1 MNARHFYNPEKYS
14 YCPDSVTINTR
25 DELGDRVA
33 YLSKKLG
40 LRPSAVVA
48 YCVSR
53 IYDKEVN
60 DEKRMQE
67 HLDGDMIQW

>member
-1 MNARHFYNPEKYS
+1 MRPIDYYTTKPYTYRPS
-14 YCPDSVTINTR
+14 TVTINTR

-53 IYDKEVN
+53 IYDKEVI
-60 DEKRMQE
+60 DEKMME
-67 HLDGDMIQW
+67 E

>member
-1 MNARHFYNPEKYS
+1 MSVRRYFKEAYNH
-14 YCPDSVTINTR
+14 CPDSVTINTR

-40 LRPSAVVA
+40 LRPSAVVS

-60 DEKRMQE
+60 DKKMMEE
-67 HLDGDMIQW
+67 

>member
-1 MNARHFYNPEKYS
+1 MSVRHYFNKEYN
-14 YCPDSVTINTR
+14 YCPDTVTINTK

-33 YLSKKLG
+33 YLSRKLQ

-60 DEKRMQE
+60 DEKRMKM
-67 HLDGDMIQW
+67 GA

>member
-1 MNARHFYNPEKYS
+1 MSARYYYDPKKYS

-25 DELGDRVA
+25 EELGDRVA

-60 DEKRMQE
+60 DEKMME
-67 HLDGDMIQW
+67 E